1 MKPEDLEGMEKCLK
15 ALNILGRQ
23 MVALVKMD
31 FKYPEEFFKG
41 PGAFGT
47 HTR

>member
-1 MKPEDLEGMEKCLK
+1 MQ
-15 ALNILGRQ
+15 ALNDLGRQ
-23 MVALVKMD
+23 MVALVKMG
-31 FKYPEEFFKG
+31 FKYPAEFVRG